1 MFSSFY
7 HGTLFLLFFNP
18 FRGNDNHSNSRE
30 VSAFHTVGLEHLP
43 PSPSIPWEFRLVRI
57 HQPLRVG
64 HRLIL
69 VFKIFK
75 VEIGLG
81 GGKDP
86 LKSVGS
92 IQLIL
97 RLSEEVDGDKVQGS
111 QGWQWGDWSPLQ
123 GAAHRGVSALSTGQ
137 GCLFFVRSP
146 YILNQ
151 NMKTNKN
158 RRDLS
163 L

>member
-1 MFSSFY
+1 MIFLPCFSLPSSILTVRNTPSCFIRPPRV
-7 HGTLFLLFFNP
+7 HDNTSNVNFVIFLSWNIVFFNP
-18 FRGNDNHSNSRE
+18 LRGNDNHSNSRE
-30 VSAFHTVGLEHLP
+30 VSAFYTIGLKHLP
-43 PSPSIPWEFRLVRI
+43 PPPPILGEFRLVRI

-97 RLSEEVDGDKVQGS
+97 RLGEEEDGDKVQGS
-111 QGWQWGDWSPLQ
+111 QGWQ
-123 GAAHRGVSALSTGQ
+123 
-137 GCLFFVRSP
+137 
-146 YILNQ
+146 
-151 NMKTNKN
+151 
-158 RRDLS
+158 
-163 L
+163 